1 MENHLLSTFKRAV
14 KNWWISL
21 LVGIVAVVVGFICM
35 FTPFATF
42 AAITLLFV
50 FSFFVGGISEIV
62 FALSN
67 KNVIHNWG
75 WTLAMGII
83 DLLFAVFLLANLDI
97 APLMLC
103 YFIAF
108 WILIQSIWGIGMA
121 FDLQSVRNSGWGW
134 VLALSILSV
143 FASIILL
150 FQPAIAGLFAAYIIS
165 FAFIFYGILRIF
177 LAFKL
182 KTLVKYLPKD
192 HDEHRLGE

>member
-1 MENHLLSTFKRAV
+1 MENPLLSTLKNAV
-14 KNWWISL
+14 KHWWISL

-50 FSFFVGGISEIV
+50 FSFFIGGISEIV
-62 FALSN
+62 FAIAN
-67 KNVIHNWG
+67 KKLINNWG
-75 WTLAMGII
+75 WTLAMGVI
-83 DLLFAVFLLANLDI
+83 DLLFAIFLLANLDI

-108 WILIQSIWGIGMA
+108 WILLQSIWGIGMA
-121 FDLQSVRNSGWGW
+121 FDLQSARNSGWGW

-165 FAFIFYGILRIF
+165 FGFIFYGILRIF

-182 KTLVKYLPKD
+182 KTLVKYLPD
-192 HDEHRLGE
+192 DNHPHEH